1 MSEAPV
7 LGHAIQKSPVMGL
20 GHVLLE
26 VLGIGENLS
35 TLLESLGVGQVSSSQ
50 PTGIPHTAQQEGVS
64 ETLNARLI
72 YTNKNKITHA
82 HAPTHSR
89 THTLSH
95 FCTDR
100 QTYEHTQ
107 RCIEIA
113 CSTLASHILFVIVMR
128 DDD

>member
-82 HAPTHSR
+82 HALTHTHIITFLHRQTNIR
-89 THTLSH
+89 THTKMYRNSLLYSSLSH
-95 FCTDR
+95 PLR
-100 QTYEHTQ
+100 HRHE
-107 RCIEIA
+107 R
-113 CSTLASHILFVIVMR
+113 
-128 DDD
+128 